1 MLWFVGGKRK
11 PNEQCCES
19 VAKNVVDVALFFIVP
34 LVFVVDDS
42 SMIFYFNL

>member
-1 MLWFVGGKRK
+1 MWFVEKKK

-19 VAKNVVDVALFFIVP
+19 VAKNVVDIAFFYFIIP
-34 LVFVVDDS
+34 LILVVDDS